1 MTKLGNIVIVSSLV
15 VAGAAF
21 AGDAAKPAP
30 PAKAMEMPKPADQIA
45 ARAKAMTG
53 TWKCDG
59 TAAGMDGKDQKFTG
73 SMASKSDLDGWW
85 VHDSFSGDMG
95 GGKAGMKFKF
105 ESYSTYDKNL
115 NKWREVFVDNW
126 GGQMIGT
133 GDEMK
138 AGKMEMASDSL
149 DMMGKGMMKDHT
161 DASDMKK
168 GVHMWGESSKDGGKT
183 WTKSYDMVCK
193 K

>member
-1 MTKLGNIVIVSSLV
+1 MTKLGNIVIVSMLS

-45 ARAKAMTG
+45 ARVKAMTG
-53 TWKCDG
+53 TWKCEG

-73 SMASKSDLDGWW
+73 SMSSKSDLDGWW
-85 VHDSFSGDMG
+85 VHDSFAGTMG
-95 GGKAGMKFKF
+95 GTPGMKFKF
-105 ESYSTYDKNL
+105 ESFSTFDTGSK
-115 NKWREVFVDNW
+115 KWREVFVDNW

-138 AGKMEMASDSL
+138 DGKMETMSDSVS
-149 DMMGKGMMKDHT
+149 MMGKGMMKDHT

-168 GVHMWGESSKDGGKT
+168 GVHMWGEASKDAGKT